1 MSAVIKLDAVNDDQI
16 PSLYTS
22 CMLVYLNVSVGS
34 FKKTDSKSARELIDQ
49 KGATTEALKAQKVL
63 LGDCMELK
71 EVQNYAAMV
80 RTWNNQNTY
89 PWKTSRGSRVLPGTY
104 LEYYGAKV
112 EEYRTEFY
120 RLVGN
125 FKGAYRNAVQAA
137 QFSMA
142 GFFDASDYPSES
154 ELDGLF
160 RFDVDYDPLPHGGD
174 FRVDLGRETNA
185 YLREKYEE
193 KANAQLT
200 NILNHSWERL
210 HQSLAVVV
218 NQLRVKGVDGAEE
231 NGKLYESSFDAVI
244 ELCDMLEHFN
254 VTNDPALDK
263 MRRDLKMTMQ
273 GINVKDLKKDEAMRV
288 DVRAELSDILGKINW

>member
-1 MSAVIKLDAVNDDQI
+1 MSAVIKLDAVNDTQI

-34 FKKTDSKSARELIDQ
+34 FKKTDRKSARELIDQ

-63 LGDCMELK
+63 LGDCKELE
-71 EVQNYAAMV
+71 EVQNFAAMV
-80 RTWNNQNTY
+80 RTWNNKNTY
-89 PWKTSRGSRVLPGTY
+89 PWKTARGPRVLPGTY

-142 GFFDASDYPSES
+142 GFFDANDYPSES

-160 RFDVDYDPLPHGGD
+160 RFDVGYDPLPHSGD

-185 YLREKYEE
+185 YLRQKYEE
-193 KANAQLT
+193 SANAQLT
-200 NILNHSWERL
+200 AILKHSWERL
-210 HQSLAVVV
+210 HESLGVVV
-218 NQLRVKGVDGAEE
+218 NQLRVKGVDGAKE
-231 NGKLYESSFDAVI
+231 NGKLYESSFEAVI

-263 MRRDLKMTMQ
+263 MRRDLKMKMQ
-273 GINVKDLKKDEAMRV
+273 CIDVKDLKKDEALRI
-288 DVRAELSDILGKINW
+288 DVRNDLNDILDKINW